1 MVSREHPENVSNVI
15 LHRGDREV
23 FDAID
28 CECILHV
35 GTLADH
41 AA

>member
-1 MVSREHPENVSNVI
+1 MVSREHPENVSDII

-23 FDAID
+23 FNAID
-28 CECILHV
+28 CECIPDV
-35 GTLADH
+35 GTLADR